1 MEEGRKRR
9 IERGKR
15 GGEGGRVRETNDV
28 VRAGTVQGRG
38 MLVSARDGRVRP
50 WTMMPEG
57 PGVRTYIHRLLSIY
71 TYEYTRSNENMQI

>member
-15 GGEGGRVRETNDV
+15 EGEGERVRETNDI

-38 MLVSARDGRVRP
+38 MLVYARDGRVRQ

-57 PGVRTYIHRLLSIY
+57 PGVRTYIYRLMSMC
-71 TYEYTRSNENMQI
+71 TYEHARSNENMHI